1 MTVATVAGVHEF
13 IESRWSPRGYDDTA
27 TISSSEITEILDAGR
42 WAPTWGR
49 IQPVRFIVG
58 LRGDDTFAR
67 LTTVLTR
74 GNAGWAPRS
83 SALILVSTTN
93 DPADAKAHTYGAV
106 DLGLAVGQMLVQARA
121 LGLHG
126 HPMAGFDAAAA
137 VEAFGIPDDKRPL
150 VLLAVGRLA
159 EEASLPDDIRE
170 RDTRE
175 RTRLPLTEVAFA
187 GRWGE
192 PYPG

>member
-1 MTVATVAGVHEF
+1 MATVAGVHEF

-27 TISSSEITEILDAGR
+27 TVSSSEITEILDAGR

-93 DPADAKAHTYGAV
+93 DPDDAKAHTYGAV

-126 HPMAGFDAAAA
+126 HPMAGFDAVAA

>member
-1 MTVATVAGVHEF
+1 MATVAGVHEF

-93 DPADAKAHTYGAV
+93 DPDDAKAHTYGAV

>member
-1 MTVATVAGVHEF
+1 MHEF

-159 EEASLPDDIRE
+159 DEPSLPDDIRE

>member
-1 MTVATVAGVHEF
+1 MATVAGVHEF

-67 LTTVLTR
+67 LTSVLTR

-93 DPADAKAHTYGAV
+93 DPDDAKAHTYGAV

-150 VLLAVGRLA
+150 VLLAVGHLA

-192 PYPG
+192 PYSG

>member
-1 MTVATVAGVHEF
+1 MATVAGVHEF

-27 TISSSEITEILDAGR
+27 TVSSSEITEILDAGR

-93 DPADAKAHTYGAV
+93 DPDDAKAHTYGAV

>member
-1 MTVATVAGVHEF
+1 MHEF

-67 LTTVLTR
+67 LTSVLTR

-93 DPADAKAHTYGAV
+93 DPDDAKAHTYGAV

-121 LGLHG
+121 LGLH
-126 HPMAGFDAAAA
+126 
-137 VEAFGIPDDKRPL
+137 L
-150 VLLAVGRLA
+150 
-159 EEASLPDDIRE
+159 SLIHI
-170 RDTRE
+170 
-175 RTRLPLTEVAFA
+175 
-187 GRWGE
+187 
-192 PYPG
+192 

>member
-1 MTVATVAGVHEF
+1 M
-13 IESRWSPRGYDDTA
+13 
-27 TISSSEITEILDAGR
+27 
-42 WAPTWGR
+42 
-49 IQPVRFIVG
+49 
-58 LRGDDTFAR
+58 
-67 LTTVLTR
+67 
-74 GNAGWAPRS
+74 
-83 SALILVSTTN
+83 STTN
-93 DPADAKAHTYGAV
+93 DPDDAKAHTYGAV

-150 VLLAVGRLA
+150 VLLAVGHLA

-192 PYPG
+192 PYSG